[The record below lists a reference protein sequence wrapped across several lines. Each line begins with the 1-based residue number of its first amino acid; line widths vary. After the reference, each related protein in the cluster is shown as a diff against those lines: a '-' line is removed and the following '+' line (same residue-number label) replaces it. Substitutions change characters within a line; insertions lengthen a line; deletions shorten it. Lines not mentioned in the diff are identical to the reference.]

1 MKNETKSRARVCF
14 WEDRSESGEG
24 KKKKEKALIFESVVL
39 QAFSIN
45 SVQFNSVAQS
55 LSSV

>member
-1 MKNETKSRARVCF
+1 MKLKVGQEFASGRTGVRV
-14 WEDRSESGEG
+14 GK

>member
-24 KKKKEKALIFESVVL
+24 KKKEKALIFESVVL